1 MPRIK
6 KQEAELKNRIIDT
19 LLQVLDAS
27 EKAMLEDLEEFGE
40 PEHIQGAVK
49 VVRNALERRK
59 SIIEINAKFGKHS
72 A

>member
-19 LLQVLDAS
+19 LLQVLEVS
-27 EKAMLEDLEEFGE
+27 EKTMLEDPEEFGQ

-59 SIIEINAKFGKHS
+59 SA
-72 A
+72 

>member
-6 KQEAELKNRIIDT
+6 KQEAELKNRIIDS
-19 LLQVLDAS
+19 LLQILDGS
-27 EKAMLEDLEEFGE
+27 LELMLKDPEEYGE

-59 SIIEINAKFGKHS
+59 SA
-72 A
+72 

>member
-19 LLQVLDAS
+19 LLQVLEHS
-27 EKAMLEDLEEFGE
+27 EKMMLEDPEEYGQ
-40 PEHIQGAVK
+40 PEHVQGAVK

-59 SIIEINAKFGKHS
+59 SA
-72 A
+72 

>member
-6 KQEAELKNRIIDT
+6 KQEAELKNRIIDS
-19 LLQVLDAS
+19 LLQILEGS
-27 EKAMLEDLEEFGE
+27 EKAMLEDPEEYGQ

-72 A
+72 V